1 MISADV
7 DNEVRQAA
15 ETMIKS
21 AMGSFGASDVSVR
34 VGRDHDD
41 DPVLYIDVA
50 YEDGGDP
57 IDPKRAMNLQT
68 SLVQRLRE
76 LGEDRFP
83 HIRHHFTERQSVV
96 GY

>member
-1 MISADV
+1 MVSADV
-7 DNEVRQAA
+7 ESEVRHVA
-15 ETMIKS
+15 EMMVKS
-21 AMGSFGASDVSVR
+21 MMGSFGASDVNIR

-50 YEDGGDP
+50 YEDGGEP
-57 IDPKRAMNLQT
+57 IDPKKAMNLQT
-68 SLVQRLRE
+68 GLVQRLRE
-76 LGEDRFP
+76 LGEYRFP